1 MRISV
6 HKGDLLDVR
15 ADVLVVNLFQGVTAP
30 GGVTG
35 AADAALGGA
44 LGKEI
49 RDLSFEGKLGETLVL
64 ATLGTLPA
72 ARVALAG
79 LGSRETFSAETV
91 RRVAA
96 SVVRRFRGGGVGRIA
111 TVLHGAGI
119 GGLGPG
125 EAAQALAEG
134 ALLADYHFKK
144 HRTPQKGLKRGIE
157 ELVIVEREAAKARQA
172 EAGVARALLASAA
185 AVVARDLV
193 NEPASIC
200 TPAHLADHAQALAKG
215 SGRITA
221 KVFDR
226 AEAERRGMGA
236 FLAVARGA
244 GEEPR
249 FIHLTYRPKGK
260 SKRRI
265 ALVGKGITFD
275 SGGLQIKP
283 DHGMASMKTDMAGA
297 AAVLGVFSALPTLS
311 PDVEVHGIIAAT
323 ENMPGPMAYKPGDV
337 VRAMDGT
344 TIEIGH
350 TDAEGRVTLADSLS
364 YAAALK
370 PDLIVDLATLTGAA
384 MSALG
389 EEIAALMAN
398 DAKLGDRLKKAA
410 AESGER
416 LWELP
421 LAPEYRDLVKGT
433 AGDLSNS
440 GSVRYG
446 GAITAGLFLE
456 HFVKGTPW
464 AHLDIAGPAWAE
476 REFAPYLQKGGT
488 GYGVRTLLRF
498 LQSF

>member
-15 ADVLVVNLFQGVTAP
+15 ADVLVVNLFQGVAAP
-30 GGVTG
+30 GGGAG

-49 RDLSFEGKLGETLVL
+49 ADLAFEGRAGETLVL

-72 ARVALAG
+72 TRVALVG
-79 LGSRETFSAETV
+79 LGPKGAFSAETV
-91 RRVAA
+91 RRVSA
-96 SVVRRFRGGGVGRIA
+96 SVVRRFRGGGVKRIA

-119 GGLGPG
+119 GGLGAG

-134 ALLADYHFKK
+134 ASLADYQFKK
-144 HRTPQKGLKRGIE
+144 HRAPEKGPKKGIE

-172 EAGVARALLASAA
+172 EAGVARGTLAA
-185 AVVARDLV
+185 AAAMAARDLV

-200 TPAHLADHAQALAKG
+200 TPTHLAEHAALLAAPG
-215 SGRITA
+215 SRITT
-221 KVFDR
+221 KVFGR

-260 SKRRI
+260 ARKRV

-297 AAVLGVFSALPTLS
+297 AAVLGVFAALPSLA

-323 ENMPGPMAYKPGDV
+323 ENMPGPLAYKPGDV
-337 VRAMDGT
+337 VRALDGT

-350 TDAEGRVTLADSLS
+350 TDAEGRVTLADALA
-364 YAAALK
+364 YAAALR

-398 DAKLGDRLKKAA
+398 DAKVGERIKKAA

-416 LWELP
+416 VWELP

-456 HFVKGTPW
+456 HFVKGLPW

-488 GYGVRTLLRF
+488 GFGVRTLLRF